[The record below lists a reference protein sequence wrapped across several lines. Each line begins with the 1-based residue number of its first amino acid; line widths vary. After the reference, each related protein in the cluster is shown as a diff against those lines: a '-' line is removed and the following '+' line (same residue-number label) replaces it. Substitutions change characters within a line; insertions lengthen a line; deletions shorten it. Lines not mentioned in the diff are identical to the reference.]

1 MSCSADDD
9 PQFHSPA
16 TTDTDDGHQGQQH
29 PDGGRFGVVTAT
41 PEGTADMHAK
51 HTLDFSLSGEVKTG
65 SSSTLEGDRFV
76 RPLRFS
82 NSADTDSTVQAATA
96 SSTSAQ
102 HVTPGSQRSQP
113 PGNPLLQSS
122 PISARGLVEAAQ
134 QNEII
139 SDSDKV
145 SGEEGFRSSDGEILG
160 GNLTRHTPNDT
171 PPAASAAG
179 VTQPLSGAT
188 SHSVALVLM
197 KPEDFMRKR
206 DGTDFPL
213 DTLSQRNPDPGIS
226 RSKGFVPVTTPR
238 TPCSPRKGGGGSARE
253 REGEKLQGI
262 LLVKG
267 VESDVDVSP
276 LNTARSRGTVT
287 FASPKTPSPAE
298 ELRHIRDRLRH
309 FKEQKKK
316 LR

>member
-1 MSCSADDD
+1 MCSADSS
-9 PQFHSPA
+9 PRPHSPA
-16 TTDTDDGHQGQQH
+16 TTDTDDCHHGQQH
-29 PDGGRFGVVTAT
+29 PDGGHFGVVMAT
-41 PEGTADMHAK
+41 PEVAAEVHAK

-82 NSADTDSTVQAATA
+82 NSADTDSTVQATTT
-96 SSTSAQ
+96 SSTSPQ
-102 HVTPGSQRSQP
+102 HVTPASQRSQP

-122 PISARGLVEAAQ
+122 PISARGLAAQ
-134 QNEII
+134 QNEVI

-145 SGEEGFRSSDGEILG
+145 SGEDGFRSSDGEILG
-160 GNLTRHTPNDT
+160 GNLTRPTPNDT
-171 PPAASAAG
+171 PPVAG
-179 VTQPLSGAT
+179 TIQPHSGGT
-188 SHSVALVLM
+188 SYGQTLVLM
-197 KPEDFMRKR
+197 KPEDFMKKR
-206 DGTDFPL
+206 DGTDFPP
-213 DTLSQRNPDPGIS
+213 DAHSQRNPDPVSS
-226 RSKGFVPVTTPR
+226 RSKVFVPVTTPR
-238 TPCSPRKGGGGSARE
+238 TPRTPRSPRKSGGGSARD
-253 REGEKLQGI
+253 REGERLQGI

-267 VESDVDVSP
+267 AESDADVSP

-287 FASPKTPSPAE
+287 FASPKALSPAE